1 MTGSRSP
8 RAHAWSPV
16 RHAWWSAWRHRRGQA
31 LALVAISALITAST
45 AFAPVYDRAMQ
56 QALVDTLL
64 AQATPAEATI
74 TLVSESSDFAG
85 GTEPRDPREVAA
97 LLPDDLAERLGPVVL
112 GRTAIVVPTTGEVPP
127 SGLLLWRD
135 GACEHVRVLS
145 GACPV
150 APGEILVSEADVDTF
165 GLRLGSVRRVG
176 SSVTGLP
183 DIRLEVVGTYA
194 PLPDDAWW
202 QGQRT
207 VGVSAVVRGLDPSAN
222 HDAWLTT
229 ESTFTGGSIMAA
241 ETSQAGAP
249 VRIDDADVDSVLALG
264 DGARQVADD
273 LDLRGEDLGIR
284 TGLDELA
291 DTVRTQVDQAHRTV
305 PLLLAPMGVLS
316 VFVLWLVL
324 SAATSSRRGEV
335 AVARLRG
342 RGPSG
347 AAGLLLLELLPPL
360 LVGVVPGVALALTG
374 GMLVGRV
381 LPGSAP
387 IEAGPG
393 FGAALLIAAAVIMLT
408 TLAAAV
414 RTAREPLPEV
424 MRSGPAP
431 MNRWTLGA
439 VDAFIVACV
448 GTGVVAFVTGS
459 LQGPLALA
467 GPALVALLT
476 GLLLAHLA
484 GPAGRLF
491 GRRRLARGHLVSG
504 TSLLEVGRRSDGRTV
519 IVVLTVACALAVFSI
534 NALAIG
540 ERNRANASRHDAGAP
555 MVLRVAGGDVD
566 GVRTALTA
574 ADASGR
580 ATAVLV
586 GRDTLA
592 VDPAELRR
600 IAFFPRGGPTAEEW
614 RAIAPPDRE
623 PTEIT
628 GTRVSLDVEPGAGL
642 SSADIFGSEVDVR
655 LNLVVT
661 SGTGVRRTVRLG
673 TLPPDGSRQR
683 MTGRA
688 DACADG
694 CRLAALQLT
703 TVQGAAISGELTLE
717 GLRVNDQLVDWA
729 TSPSD
734 WNTTDD
740 SDALISPVGGGDG
753 TLRLAIEGGGFYP
766 IEVSPAW
773 VPRAVPALL
782 TVEPPQAP
790 AEPLLL
796 EGVDGTDR
804 LAEHAGSLVLVP
816 AMPDGSSLVDIDA
829 ATRGA
834 AITDDTRIEVWMED
848 DARLVAAVQA
858 ALRDQTI
865 AVTDVRRSATIRQSY
880 DETVASWSLA
890 LGAAVAPAVLVLALL
905 VLVVL
910 AAIGWRTRT
919 RDLAVLRLNG
929 LDGRTTRRLAVW
941 AQLSAVMP
949 AIVAGVAAGM
959 AGAALAMPDVAFLPE
974 PPEAPVVD
982 TSTSWSAVLAITTTC
997 VVVLL
1002 VVAAVAGLAVARR
1015 AHVER
1020 VREGV
1025 R

>member
-8 RAHAWSPV
+8 RVRAWSPV
-16 RHAWWSAWRHRRGQA
+16 RHAWRSAWRHRRGEA
-31 LALVAISALITAST
+31 LALVAISALITACT

-56 QALVDTLL
+56 QSLVDTLL
-64 AQATPAEATI
+64 AQATPADATV
-74 TLVSESSDFAG
+74 TLVSESNDFAG
-85 GTEPRDPREVAA
+85 GTEPRDPREMAA
-97 LLPDDLAERLGPVVL
+97 LIPDDLAALLGPVVL
-112 GRTAIVVPTTGEVPP
+112 GRAAIVVPTTGEVPP

-135 GACEHVRVLS
+135 GACEHVRLLS
-145 GACPV
+145 GVCPN
-150 APGEILVSEADVDTF
+150 APGEILVSEADVDNF
-165 GLRLGSVRRVG
+165 GLRLGSVRTVG
-176 SSVTGLP
+176 SSIADQP

-194 PLPDDAWW
+194 PLLDDVWW

-207 VGVSAVVRGLDPSAN
+207 DGVSAVVHGLDPSAN

-229 ESTFTGGSIMAA
+229 ETTFTAGSIMTA

-249 VRIDDADVDSVLALG
+249 VRMDHDGADVDGVLALD
-264 DGARQVADD
+264 DGVRQVADD
-273 LDLRGEDLGIR
+273 LRGEDLELR
-284 TGLDELA
+284 TGLGELT
-291 DTVRTQVDQAHRTV
+291 DTMRTQVDQAHRTV
-305 PLLLAPMGVLS
+305 PLLLAPMALLS

-347 AAGLLLLELLPPL
+347 AAGLLLLELLPAL
-360 LVGVVPGVALALTG
+360 LLGVLPGALVALAG
-374 GMLVGRV
+374 GLVVRRV
-381 LPGSAP
+381 LPGAAP
-387 IEAGPG
+387 PEAGPG
-393 FGAALLIAAAVIMLT
+393 FGTALLSAVAVIVLT

-414 RTAREPLPEV
+414 RTARQPLHEV
-424 MRSGPAP
+424 VRSGPAP
-431 MNRWTLGA
+431 SGRWALGA

-459 LQGPLALA
+459 LQGPLALV
-467 GPALVALLT
+467 GPALIALLT
-476 GLLLAHLA
+476 GLLLAHQA
-484 GPAGRLF
+484 GPAGRVL
-491 GRRRLARGHLVSG
+491 GRRLLARGRLVSG
-504 TSLLEVGRRSDGRTV
+504 TSLLEVGRRSEGRTV
-519 IVVLTVACALAVFSI
+519 IVVLTVACALAVFSMD
-534 NALAIG
+534 ALAIG

-555 MVLRVAGGDVD
+555 VVLQVAGGDID
-566 GVRTALTA
+566 GVRAALTA

-580 ATAVLV
+580 ATAVLA

-592 VDPAELRR
+592 VDPDEFRQ

-642 SSADIFGSEVDVR
+642 ASGDVFGSEVDVG
-655 LNLVVT
+655 LSLVVT
-661 SGTGVRRTVRLG
+661 SATGVRRTIPLG
-673 TLPPDGSRQR
+673 TLPVDGPRQR
-683 MTGRA
+683 LTGRA

-703 TVQGAAISGELTLE
+703 TAQGAVVQGELALA
-717 GLRVNDQLVDWA
+717 GLRVDGRKVAWA
-729 TSPSD
+729 TSASD

-740 SDALISPVGGGDG
+740 EDTLVSPVDGGDG
-753 TLRLAIEGGGFYP
+753 TLRLAIEASGFYP

-782 TVEPPQAP
+782 TVEPPRASP
-790 AEPLLL
+790 EPLVL

-804 LAEHAGSLVLVP
+804 LAEDAGSLVLVP

-834 AITDDTRIEVWMED
+834 AITRDTRVEVWMED
-848 DARLVAAVQA
+848 DAKLVAAVQT
-858 ALRDQTI
+858 ALRDRAI
-865 AVTDVRRSATIRQSY
+865 ALTDVRRFSTISQAY
-880 DETVASWSLA
+880 DDTVASWSLA
-890 LGAAVAPAVLVLALL
+890 LGAAVAPAVMVLALL
-905 VLVVL
+905 VLLVL
-910 AAIGWRTRT
+910 AAIGWRTRA

-929 LDGRTTRRLAVW
+929 MGVRTTRRLAVW
-941 AQLSAVMP
+941 AQLSAVIP

-959 AGAALAMPDVAFLPE
+959 AGAALAMPDVAFFPE
-974 PPEAPVVD
+974 PPHVPVVD
-982 TSTSWSAVLAITTTC
+982 TSTSWPAVLAVTATC

-1002 VVAAVAGLAVARR
+1002 AVAAVAGLVVARR

-1020 VREGV
+1020 VREGA
-1025 R
+1025 